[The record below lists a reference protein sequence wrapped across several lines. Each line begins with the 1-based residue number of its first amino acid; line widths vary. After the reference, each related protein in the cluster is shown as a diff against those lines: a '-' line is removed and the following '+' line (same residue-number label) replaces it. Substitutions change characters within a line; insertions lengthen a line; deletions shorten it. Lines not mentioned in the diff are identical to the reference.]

1 MIFPIQSPFFMFH
14 LHFFRFNMVQ
24 PPVVPVVSPPGHRPT
39 PLRHGL
45 NRGRGGARAAR
56 AARAAAADA
65 AAAAVPLSPGRGG
78 HRDTMVL

>member
-1 MIFPIQSPFFMFH
+1 
-14 LHFFRFNMVQ
+14 MVQ

-56 AARAAAADA
+56 AAAADA